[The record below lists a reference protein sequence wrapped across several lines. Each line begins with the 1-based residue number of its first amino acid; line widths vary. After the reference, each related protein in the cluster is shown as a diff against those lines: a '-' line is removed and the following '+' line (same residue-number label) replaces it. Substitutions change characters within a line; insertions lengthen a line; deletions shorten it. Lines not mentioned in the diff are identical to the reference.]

1 MKVIFCQGLFQFCK
15 PRGSKD
21 DIYSPLGP
29 NSIYALTIG
38 SDIARAKRHRAPKQ
52 M

>member
-1 MKVIFCQGLFQFCK
+1 M
-15 PRGSKD
+15 
-21 DIYSPLGP
+21 IYTPLGP